1 MFLPL
6 ALMVQI
12 MQISGELNSQC
23 HHIDRRNYDYGND
36 YLAWISVS
44 SLSQCRRECESTVD
58 PNADSLSSGDLDVCH
73 GFTWVKNGNRNCAL
87 YNARGVESGVYR
99 RGQDSYQCYFA
110 LPAGADELNSGS
122 GYSTF
127 NPGTKMF
134 DDNLAIIIEKK
145 HFCPACS
152 SPVDAA
158 AFSIERN
165 RYCRANGCQVAG
177 TNTVFVASFPA
188 QQGNWYVTEG
198 GKIYSQGSFDTYNCR
213 NVPLNPTNEDPP
225 PTCVRKTFQCYA
237 GPFNRNN
244 GHLIWEKVEQWCW

>member
-23 HHIDRRNYDYGND
+23 NRSYECRARNG
-36 YLAWISVS
+36 SG
-44 SLSQCRRECESTVD
+44 EC
-58 PNADSLSSGDLDVCH
+58 
-73 GFTWVKNGNRNCAL
+73 
-87 YNARGVESGVYR
+87 
-99 RGQDSYQCYFA
+99 CYKYWTGGKWRC
-110 LPAGADELNSGS
+110 PRSCSGS
-122 GYSTF
+122 GYSIF
-127 NPGTKMF
+127 NPGTKKF
-134 DDNLAIIIEKK
+134 DDNTATIIEKK

-152 SPVDAA
+152 DDGDAA

-165 RYCRANGCQVAG
+165 QYCRVNGCQVAR
-177 TNTVFVASFPA
+177 TNTVFVASFPD